1 MSDYLSQAEAV
12 TAELARALRSVEP
25 AALDALSEALSS
37 APRVFVA
44 GKGRSGLMMRAFAM
58 RLIHLGLAVHVVDD
72 VTTPALLASDLLVI
86 GSGSGT
92 TATLVRYAE
101 RANALGARVAL
112 ITAAPAS
119 PIGTLAQH
127 VLVLDAAT
135 PRVAGS
141 APSIQPMA
149 NLFEQSL
156 LLVLDILVMRMAQ
169 ARGQTTADMM
179 TRHANLE

>member
-1 MSDYLSQAEAV
+1 MNDYLSQAETVA
-12 TAELARALRSVEP
+12 AELARALRSVEP
-25 AALDALSEALSS
+25 AVLDALSEALSS
-37 APRVFVA
+37 APRIFVA

-58 RLIHLGLAVHVVDD
+58 RLMHLGLAVHVVDD
-72 VTTPALLASDLLVI
+72 VTTPALAASDLLII

-101 RANALGARVAL
+101 RAKALGAGLAL
-112 ITAAPAS
+112 VTTAPAS
-119 PIGTLAQH
+119 PIGALAEY
-127 VLVLDAAT
+127 VLVLAAAT
-135 PRVAGS
+135 PRVPGS

>member
-1 MSDYLSQAEAV
+1 
-12 TAELARALRSVEP
+12 
-25 AALDALSEALSS
+25 
-37 APRVFVA
+37 
-44 GKGRSGLMMRAFAM
+44 
-58 RLIHLGLAVHVVDD
+58 

-169 ARGQTTADMM
+169 AQGMTTADMM

>member
-1 MSDYLSQAEAV
+1 MSDYLSQADAIA
-12 TAELARALRSVEP
+12 AELARALRSVDP
-25 AALDALSEALSS
+25 AALDALSAALGR

-58 RLIHLGLAVHVVDD
+58 RLVHLGLAAHVVDD
-72 VTTPALLASDLLVI
+72 VTTPALLANDLLVI

-101 RANALGARVAL
+101 RARALGAGLAL
-112 ITAAPAS
+112 VTAAPQS
-119 PIGTLAQH
+119 PIGALADH
-127 VLVLDAAT
+127 VLVLAAAT

-156 LLVLDILVMRMAQ
+156 LLVLDIVVMRMAQ
-169 ARGQTTADMM
+169 ARGVTTAEMM